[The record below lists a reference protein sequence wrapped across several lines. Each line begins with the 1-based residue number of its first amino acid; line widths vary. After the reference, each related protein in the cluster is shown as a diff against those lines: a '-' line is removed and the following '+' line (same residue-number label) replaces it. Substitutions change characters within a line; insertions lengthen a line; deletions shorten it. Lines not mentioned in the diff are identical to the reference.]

1 MVETPARLATCL
13 MVIFVTT
20 PNLIEANEENEEI
33 EMNSEPLNDSWRLCV
48 IVNGTNNRLMQFFDF
63 VNI

>member
-1 MVETPARLATCL
+1 